1 MTKQIWKSGTM
12 LYPLPAVLVSCAHGG
27 QDNVFTV
34 AWTGIVCTNP
44 AQTYV
49 SVRPER
55 YSYDLIRQS
64 GEFVINLVPS
74 SLARACD
81 LCGVVSG
88 RDGDKFARAGL
99 TREAMR
105 DVNCPGVAECPVQ
118 LECRVKQV
126 LELGSHHMFLADI
139 LCVHAD
145 DALLNDAGKLELER
159 ASLISYSH
167 GAYFEPGRALGGF
180 GFSVRKKPPAK
191 AASSAKPAKGERP
204 ISGAKPAKG
213 EKTASGKKPEKGERP
228 ASSTKAAS
236 NAKPVGG
243 AKAANAAK
251 GQKRRPT
258 GRR

>member
-126 LELGSHHMFLADI
+126 LELGSHHMFLAEVLGVTVDGAYMNENGRFE
-139 LCVHAD
+139 LNSTNLVAYSH

-191 AASSAKPAKGERP
+191 AASSAKAV
-204 ISGAKPAKG
+204 SGAKSA
-213 EKTASGKKPEKGERP
+213 KGERP
-228 ASSTKAAS
+228 AS
-236 NAKPVGG
+236 NAKP
-243 AKAANAAK
+243 ANAAK

-258 GRR
+258 GRRQGEKR

>member
-159 ASLISYSH
+159 ASLISYCH

-191 AASSAKPAKGERP
+191 AASSAKAVSGTKAASSAKAV
-204 ISGAKPAKG
+204 SGAKSA
-213 EKTASGKKPEKGERP
+213 KGERP
-228 ASSTKAAS
+228 ASNAKPVKGERTAS
-236 NAKPVGG
+236 NAKP
-243 AKAANAAK
+243 ANAAK

-258 GRR
+258 GRRQGEKR

>member
-1 MTKQIWKSGTM
+1 M
-12 LYPLPAVLVSCAHGG
+12 
-27 QDNVFTV
+27 
-34 AWTGIVCTNP
+34 
-44 AQTYV
+44 
-49 SVRPER
+49 
-55 YSYDLIRQS
+55 IRQS

-191 AASSAKPAKGERP
+191 AASSAKPA
-204 ISGAKPAKG
+204 SGAKAASSAKS
-213 EKTASGKKPEKGERP
+213 ASGAKSAKCERP

-236 NAKPVGG
+236 SAKPAKGERTASNAKP
-243 AKAANAAK
+243 ANAAK

-258 GRR
+258 GRRQGEKR

>member
-159 ASLISYSH
+159 ASLISYCH

-191 AASSAKPAKGERP
+191 AASSAKAV
-204 ISGAKPAKG
+204 SGAKSA
-213 EKTASGKKPEKGERP
+213 KGERP
-228 ASSTKAAS
+228 ASNAKPVKGERTAS
-236 NAKPVGG
+236 NAKP
-243 AKAANAAK
+243 ANAAK

-258 GRR
+258 GRRQGEKR